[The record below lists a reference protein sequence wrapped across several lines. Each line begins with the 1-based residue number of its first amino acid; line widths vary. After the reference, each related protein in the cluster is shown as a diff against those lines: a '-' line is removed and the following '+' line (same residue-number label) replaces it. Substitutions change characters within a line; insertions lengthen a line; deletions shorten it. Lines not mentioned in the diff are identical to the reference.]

1 MSYTNFWVAELCRVE
16 LATTGHVTRFN
27 KSEWIISAYPTR
39 YTTFKFVYDIG
50 SSFSTSTEQGKSW
63 LLQMNFH
70 MISLLTFAIPGLFFL
85 IFVFSIQ
92 LIVNVQYNF
101 LPMTGFEPRTSGIG
115 SDYSTNWEPLPN
127 TQKHSYLKLP
137 PSFPLFYFKS
147 NLKPIKPNSD

>member
-101 LPMTGFEPRTSGIG
+101 LPMTGFKPRTSGIR
-115 SDYSTNWEPLPN
+115 SDRSTNWATTTVHLNIYWGMRSLEDLYGS
-127 TQKHSYLKLP
+127 KWCRHKAA
-137 PSFPLFYFKS
+137 K
-147 NLKPIKPNSD
+147 